1 MPILPDRRLERPV
14 VRRARVF
21 WQANDWINSPGG
33 HLLVAEVVRRAPGAP
48 QAAASSRAGQLCT
61 RTWAAPSR
69 IPATPHRRWH
79 PGRHGGAHSQDPGRR
94 PRAPPVFL
102 NRAGHV
108 PHHRLS
114 SKTGIPRRVSR
125 LGEKP
130 CREAASVS
138 APQRRHRPPGHPRAR
153 FAEHRGARA
162 RRYADGYRSAPR
174 LLHSLCRIRYVSQAS
189 RRPEAGAVSGHDEL
203 HRLGVPSL

>member
-1 MPILPDRRLERPV
+1 M
-14 VRRARVF
+14 
-21 WQANDWINSPGG
+21 
-33 HLLVAEVVRRAPGAP
+33 LVAEVVRRAPGAP

-114 SKTGIPRRVSR
+114 SKTAFPAGSVASAKSHAGRRLRCRHHNGGIALRDTQGLASPNIEEHAPDATRTATAVHRDYCT
-125 LGEKP
+125 LY
-130 CREAASVS
+130 AASGTF
-138 APQRRHRPPGHPRAR
+138 RRLRGGRKRAQCLGMMN
-153 FAEHRGARA
+153 FT
-162 RRYADGYRSAPR
+162 D
-174 LLHSLCRIRYVSQAS
+174 LAS
-189 RRPEAGAVSGHDEL
+189 FL
-203 HRLGVPSL
+203 